1 MNRNKKARVILEAI
15 DKYAPTQINW
25 NMAKLWLNAIARGLN
40 DIAQAEEKEDRPRK
54 GMTLEEFVGKM
65 DGTGTFSIYLHG
77 EPLTFDQRYDYMI
90 LDPEE
95 WEEKKEMYRNKYQPS
110 CMSMQDWWP
119 EAKDHEIESWDAIER
134 AYDNMLIRI
143 WMK

>member
-65 DGTGTFSIYLHG
+65 DGTGTFSIYMDG
-77 EPLTFDQRYDYMI
+77 DAVTYDQRYEYMV

-95 WEEKKEMYRNKYQPS
+95 WEDVKDMYTNIQPA
-110 CMSMQDWWP
+110 CMSAQDWWP
-119 EAKDHEIESWDAIER
+119 EAKDREVESWDVIER
-134 AYDNMLIRI
+134 LDDNVLIRI
-143 WMK
+143 WLR

>member
-65 DGTGTFSIYLHG
+65 DGTGAFSIYLDG
-77 EPLTFDQRYDYMI
+77 DAVTYDQRYDYMVM
-90 LDPEE
+90 DPEK
-95 WEEKKEMYRNKYQPS
+95 WEEKKEIYRNEYKPS

-119 EAKDHEIESWDAIER
+119 EAKDREVESWDVIER
-134 AYDNMLIRI
+134 LDDNMLIRI
-143 WMK
+143 WLG